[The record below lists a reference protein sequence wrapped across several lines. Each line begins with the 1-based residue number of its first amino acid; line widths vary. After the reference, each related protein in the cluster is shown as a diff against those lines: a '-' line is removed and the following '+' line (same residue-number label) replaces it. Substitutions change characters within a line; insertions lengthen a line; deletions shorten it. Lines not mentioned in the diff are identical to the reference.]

1 MKRFK
6 KRYQT
11 WVGGLIGLYF
21 FLPFS
26 CRLQVVECDW
36 KSWLVNLGVFFSE
49 PTSYGNL
56 IRTLKVEKRWGI

>member
-11 WVGGLIGLYF
+11 WVGGLIGLSIF

-26 CRLQVVECDW
+26 CRLQVVECVVG
-36 KSWLVNLGVFFSE
+36 KVGWLIWVFFFLNLPPMETLLE
-49 PTSYGNL
+49 P
-56 IRTLKVEKRWGI
+56 